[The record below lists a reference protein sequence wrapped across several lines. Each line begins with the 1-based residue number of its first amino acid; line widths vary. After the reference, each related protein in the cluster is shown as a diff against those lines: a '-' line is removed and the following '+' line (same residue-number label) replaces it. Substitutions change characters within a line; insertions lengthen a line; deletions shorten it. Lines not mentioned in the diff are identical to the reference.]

1 MSHDL
6 QVLSLNCWGLAVI
19 SKNRKFRIEAIA
31 KVLSSCSYDIVTLQ
45 EVWVQ
50 KDYQYILDSVKQNLP
65 FAKYF
70 YSGALGSG
78 LAILSKYPIVST
90 TYHRYALNGKPLKIF
105 HGDYYVGKG
114 CGTALVKHPDLGFL
128 EIFNTHLHAGYG
140 PKDPYKAHRASQC
153 WQLAHLLRQSA
164 AMGRQIIICG
174 DFNSM
179 PSSFNYKLIQQHGFM
194 TDSWLQVHGEPD
206 INKFNTEHITAES
219 YSQLFGFTC
228 NSPFNTFSRYYK
240 DQKENI
246 QKRMGKRLDYIFY
259 RETQQL
265 SCIDS
270 QVVLVEKIN
279 DMSYSDHFGVVSI
292 FKVYPRK
299 ESLETH
305 HLLGDPGYTHL
316 EPKTVC
322 EILNALEL
330 NRVKAKR
337 DANRL
342 LRWMCVGILIVGCL
356 YAMVVAIPTLLPHPL
371 VIILMTVF
379 GFVFGSTEQGALTEF
394 IQEIETFKTYSNIMH
409 HDTMISIP

>member
-1 MSHDL
+1 
-6 QVLSLNCWGLAVI
+6 
-19 SKNRKFRIEAIA
+19 
-31 KVLSSCSYDIVTLQ
+31 
-45 EVWVQ
+45 
-50 KDYQYILDSVKQNLP
+50 
-65 FAKYF
+65 
-70 YSGALGSG
+70 
-78 LAILSKYPIVST
+78 
-90 TYHRYALNGKPLKIF
+90 
-105 HGDYYVGKG
+105 
-114 CGTALVKHPDLGFL
+114 
-128 EIFNTHLHAGYG
+128 
-140 PKDPYKAHRASQC
+140 
-153 WQLAHLLRQSA
+153 
-164 AMGRQIIICG
+164 
-174 DFNSM
+174 
-179 PSSFNYKLIQQHGFM
+179 M

-206 INKFNTEHITAES
+206 INKIDTEEHFTAES

-240 DQKENI
+240 DQTENV

-259 RETQQL
+259 RETPQL

-292 FKVYPRK
+292 FKVYPTK
-299 ESLETH
+299 ESLDRQ
-305 HLLGDPGYTHL
+305 LLLADPGYTQL

-342 LRWMCVGILIVGCL
+342 LRWMCVGILIVWCL
-356 YAMVVAIPTLLPHPL
+356 YAMVIAIPTLLPHPF

-379 GFVFGSTEQGALTEF
+379 GSAFMNLICFCLPIWLIVGFVFGSTEQRALTEF
-394 IQEIETFKTYSNIMH
+394 IQEIEIFKTYN